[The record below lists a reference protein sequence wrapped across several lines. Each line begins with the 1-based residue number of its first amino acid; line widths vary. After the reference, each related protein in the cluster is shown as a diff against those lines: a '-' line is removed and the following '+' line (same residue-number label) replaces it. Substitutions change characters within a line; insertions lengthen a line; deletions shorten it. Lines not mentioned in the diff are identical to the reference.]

1 MDFMPEEPNVRIR
14 GGILEI
20 TGPPVR
26 RKFVMDV
33 SEGWLAYITKDD
45 QLFLKK
51 FMVYPE
57 RLYGEMSAANV
68 SIWYNKEQMCEIEP
82 MGPLETISPGE
93 EVSFTEEWYLID
105 YEYPEDK
112 LADLSK
118 LTKLIKEI

>member
-1 MDFMPEEPNVRIR
+1 
-14 GGILEI
+14 
-20 TGPPVR
+20 
-26 RKFVMDV
+26 
-33 SEGWLAYITKDD
+33 
-45 QLFLKK
+45 
-51 FMVYPE
+51 
-57 RLYGEMSAANV
+57 
-68 SIWYNKEQMCEIEP
+68 